1 MKSEEFLLKKLQ
13 RFVEF
18 QLGWGEG
25 HTWSNR
31 DFIELTER
39 VFDKTKV
46 KLSPSTLKRVWGR
59 VNYDSK
65 PSTTTLDTLSKFSGY
80 ENWRD
85 FKLRSASAK
94 DDRRLEVE
102 DEIPAT
108 VIEGNFR
115 RKQALIW
122 GMIVLTVGVIF
133 YSAWAYKRIA
143 IYPDEYQFSSK
154 TVVTAGIPNSVIFD
168 LDASASPYDSVIIQ
182 QSWNSELQT
191 KVPKDQ
197 KQHTSIYYYPNSFA
211 AKLIVGDQVVKEH
224 NLLIRSNGWMA
235 AIRQKPAPVYFSLT
249 EVKNA
254 GKLEIK
260 SSQVRSKNV
269 KQEPVPAA
277 VMFANV
283 GDFGEIYSDNFVFE
297 TSVKNTYT
305 EGAGACQNSTIFL
318 YCIGTVIKVPL
329 CSKGCISDTDIIFTD
344 YYSEGKKEDLSAFG
358 VDFSDFVKLKIE
370 SAEGWARIFIN
381 DKLSYSINKN
391 IKKAKIV
398 GISCRFAGAG
408 AIDFVTMSNGKVVY
422 RDDF

>member
-211 AKLIVGDQVVKEH
+211 AKLIVGDQAVKEH

-318 YCIGTVIKVPL
+318 YCIGTVIE
-329 CSKGCISDTDIIFTD
+329 F
-344 YYSEGKKEDLSAFG
+344 
-358 VDFSDFVKLKIE
+358 
-370 SAEGWARIFIN
+370 R
-381 DKLSYSINKN
+381 
-391 IKKAKIV
+391 
-398 GISCRFAGAG
+398 R
-408 AIDFVTMSNGKVVY
+408 
-422 RDDF
+422 